1 MASLLQT
8 VLNPL
13 MRGGRLEYNGKEGKS
28 AKVEGSKSRRVKE
41 SKNDGAELIGRRPMT
56 ATYDEF

>member
-13 MRGGRLEYNGKEGKS
+13 MRGGRLEYNAKEGKS
-28 AKVEGSKSRRVKE
+28 AKVEEWKSGRVEEWKSQRVKE
-41 SKNDGAELIGRRPMT
+41 SKS
-56 ATYDEF
+56 

>member
-28 AKVEGSKSRRVKE
+28 AKVEESKS
-41 SKNDGAELIGRRPMT
+41 DGAELIGRRPMT
-56 ATYDEF
+56 ALYDEL